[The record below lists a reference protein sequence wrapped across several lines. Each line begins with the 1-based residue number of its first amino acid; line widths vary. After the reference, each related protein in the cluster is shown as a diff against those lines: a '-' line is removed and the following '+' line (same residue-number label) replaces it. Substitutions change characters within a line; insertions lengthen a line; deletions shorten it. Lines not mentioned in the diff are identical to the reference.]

1 MKEKIAIVGG
11 YGPSLSGFRGPLIK
25 GMIACGHEVVG
36 IAPDDDSRTQ
46 ARLAELGARFVPIAL
61 KRASSNIA
69 GDIHYYRDLKR
80 IFAAEKPDIVF
91 SYTVK
96 PVIYGSLAARSVGV
110 PKVYSMMTGLG
121 HSYSEGGGPKR
132 RLLRIVVSNL
142 LYQAFKRCDG
152 VFFHNPDDLAE
163 LRKSR
168 VLRKDAKAYL
178 VAGSGVDTEKFA
190 IQPLP
195 PLDAEH
201 PLTFSLVARL
211 IEEKGILE
219 YAEALREIKK
229 TYAVKGILVAHPD
242 ANPSA
247 IPVEKAREWHKEG
260 LLEFIEGTD
269 DVRPYL
275 KESHVFVLPSYREG
289 TPRSVLEAMA
299 VGRAVITTDSPGCR
313 ETVPLTSE
321 GVEQKRTGEAVMRGR
336 NGFLVRP
343 RDSRAIV
350 IAMEQFIEN
359 PSLVETMRAESQRLT
374 RTKFDAR
381 LVTKAML
388 DVILPGEMPAVTC

>member
-1 MKEKIAIVGG
+1 MKEKIAIIGG

-46 ARLAELGARFVPIAL
+46 ARLAELGARFVPVAL
-61 KRASSNIA
+61 KRTSSNA
-69 GDIHYYRDLKR
+69 TGDLRYYRELKR
-80 IFAAEKPDIVF
+80 IFAIEKPDIVF

-96 PVIYGSLAARSVGV
+96 PVIYGSIAARSVGV
-110 PKVYSMMTGLG
+110 HKVFSMMTGLG
-121 HSYSEGGGPKR
+121 HAYGDGGGLKR
-132 RLLRIVVSNL
+132 FALRTIVSNL

-163 LRKSR
+163 LQKRN

-178 VAGSGVDTEKFA
+178 VAGSGVDTDKFST
-190 IQPLP
+190 QPLP
-195 PLDAEH
+195 PLDADH
-201 PLTFSLVARL
+201 PLTFCLVARL

-219 YAEALREIKK
+219 YAEALRDIKQK
-229 TYAVKGILVAHPD
+229 YDIRGILVAHPD

-247 IPVEKAREWHKEG
+247 IPVEKARQWHKDG

-275 KESHVFVLPSYREG
+275 KKSHVFVLPSYREG

-299 VGRAVITTDSPGCR
+299 IGRAIITTDSPGCR

-321 GVEQKRTGEAVMRGR
+321 GEEEKRSGEAVMRGK
-336 NGFLVRP
+336 NGYLVRP
-343 RDSRAIV
+343 RDSKAIV
-350 IAMEQFIEN
+350 TAMERFIKD
-359 PSLVETMRAESQRLT
+359 PSLVETMREESQVLT
-374 RTKFDAR
+374 KTKFDAT

-388 DVILPGEMPAVTC
+388 DVILPGEMPENVR